1 MEDKIQYAKELEEK
15 RRICNEKHMRNGVT
29 IIDPKVTYIDETVE
43 IGEGTVIY
51 PGNILEGNTKI
62 GKNCVLG
69 QNNRIIDS
77 CIDDEADVMSSVILN
92 SKVGSKTHVGPF
104 AYLRPNSVV
113 GKNARI
119 GDFVEIKNSNIGDDT
134 KVSHLTYVGDSDV
147 GSEVNFGCGT
157 VTVNYDGINKHR
169 TVIGNK
175 VFIGCNT
182 NLVAPVTLE
191 DGAYTAAGTTITKD
205 VPADSLAI
213 GRVRQEVKEGWAK
226 GKTKVNK

>member
-1 MEDKIQYAKELEEK
+1 MEDKIQYANELREK
-15 RRICNEKHMRNGVT
+15 RKIINEKHMRNGVT
-29 IIDPKVTYIDETVE
+29 IIDPEVTYIDESVE

-51 PGNILEGNTKI
+51 PGNILEGGTKV

-69 QNNRIIDS
+69 QNNRIKDS
-77 CIDDEADVMSSVILN
+77 FIDDEADVMSSVLIE
-92 SKVGSKTHVGPF
+92 SKVGSCTHVGPF

-119 GDFVEIKNSNIGDDT
+119 GDFVELKNSNIGDGT

-169 TVIGNK
+169 TTIGDK
-175 VFIGCNT
+175 CFIGCNT
-182 NLVAPVTLE
+182 NLIAPVKLE
-191 DGAYTAAGTTITKD
+191 DGAYTAAGTTITND
-205 VPADSLAI
+205 VPKDSLAI

-226 GKTKVNK
+226 GKTKVNR